1 MSSMDSNTVVAV
13 CALLSVVIQIGTIF
27 AAGKWKK
34 E

>member
-1 MSSMDSNTVVAV
+1 MDSNTVVAV

-27 AAGKWKK
+27 AAGKYNK